1 MKILMNNKMIR
12 GVHFPFLTQL
22 CCSILSYNIIDDDK
36 TISRATFQKPKP
48 ITVIIVIDTFSF
60 ICSLTKLTYM
70 INFTLDTYLHYK
82 KGFLCIHS

>member
-22 CCSILSYNIIDDDK
+22 CCCIDDDK

-60 ICSLTKLTYM
+60 ICSLIKLTYM
-70 INFTLDTYLHYK
+70 IK
-82 KGFLCIHS
+82 RI